1 MEREAFVPADLVIR
15 GGTVYDG
22 SGRPGSEVD
31 VAISGG
37 VIQDIGPNLPGR
49 TELDAAGCAV
59 APGFIDI
66 HTHFDAQV
74 FWDRSL
80 KPSSYHG
87 VTTVVAGNCGFTIAP
102 CRPEHHDAIIHTL
115 ENVEGMDAAS
125 LAAGIVWD
133 FETYPEYLELVA
145 RRGTALNFTA
155 YIGHTALRLYVM
167 GDAAYERA
175 ATSDE
180 IDAMCRLVSEA
191 IGIGAAGFS
200 TSFSF
205 AHRGVDGK
213 PVPSRFAEMDE
224 VEALFTT
231 VGKAGKGVI
240 LTTPG
245 WQCEYPDVFT
255 WQPRIGRPFTCPLFA
270 TTNGNHHEIVRLHEE
285 GLSRG
290 ANVWPQVTPRPLTM
304 QFTLADAYNLNT
316 GNVFAELMKVGRDV
330 RKAAFRDPEWRA
342 LAYADLQE
350 GTTGMKPRWD
360 TFEVSESET
369 FPELLGRRVSDI
381 ARERGSS
388 PFDVMCELSL
398 AEDLGTRFRAYI
410 ANDDIEEVSHLLTE
424 DHVVLGLTDAGAHV
438 DQLCDAPLPT
448 DLLGNWVRDRELMPL
463 ERAIR
468 KLTGEPADMFGF
480 EKRGYLRPGNFADV
494 CVFDPDTVAPGP
506 QRRLRDL
513 PADGER
519 LTAEEPCGVRH
530 VLVNGTLIRRD
541 ERQLDLEQWPGQ
553 HAALT

>member
-1 MEREAFVPADLVIR
+1 MAKETSVSADLVIR
-15 GGTVYDG
+15 GGTVFDG
-22 SGRPGSEVD
+22 SGRPGAVAD
-31 VAISGG
+31 VALRGG
-37 VIQDIGPNLPGR
+37 VVHEIGPNLKGI

-74 FWDRSL
+74 LWDRRL

-87 VTTVVAGNCGFTIAP
+87 VTTVVAGNCGFSIAP

-115 ENVEGMDAAS
+115 ENVEGMDAKS

-133 FETYPEYLELVA
+133 FETFPDYLELVA
-145 RRGTALNFTA
+145 QRGTALNFTA
-155 YIGHTALRLYVM
+155 YIGHTAVRLYVM

-191 IGIGAAGFS
+191 MAVGAAGFS

-213 PVPSRFAEMDE
+213 PVPSRFAEVDE
-224 VEALFTT
+224 VEALFMT
-231 VGKAGKGVI
+231 VGKAGKGVV

-255 WQPRIGRPFTCPLFA
+255 WQPRVGRPFTCPLFA
-270 TTNGNHHEIVRLHEE
+270 TANGRHLEIIRLHEE
-285 GLSRG
+285 GLAHG

-316 GNVFAELMKVGRDV
+316 GSVFAELMKVGRDV
-330 RKAAFRDPEWRA
+330 RKAAFRDPAWRA

-350 GTTGMKPRWD
+350 GDTGMKPRWE
-360 TFEVSESET
+360 TFEVSESER
-369 FPELLGRRVSDI
+369 FPELLGRRVCDI
-381 ARERGSS
+381 AHERGSS

-398 AEDLGTRFRAYI
+398 EEDLQTRFRAYI
-410 ANDDIEEVSHLLTE
+410 ANDDPDAVSRLLTQ

-438 DQLCDAPLPT
+438 DQLCDAPQPT
-448 DLLGNWVRDRELMPL
+448 DLLGNWVRERAVMPL

-480 EKRGYLRPGNFADV
+480 EKRGYLREGYFADV
-494 CVFDPDTVAPGP
+494 CVFDPATVDPGP
-506 QRRLRDL
+506 QRRLHDL
-513 PADGER
+513 PANGQR
-519 LTAEEPCGVRH
+519 LTAEEPVGVRH
-530 VLVNGTLIRRD
+530 VLVNGTPIRQD
-541 ERQLDLEQWPGQ
+541 GIQLDLDQLPGA
-553 HAALT
+553 HAGLI

>member
-1 MEREAFVPADLVIR
+1 
-15 GGTVYDG
+15 
-22 SGRPGSEVD
+22 
-31 VAISGG
+31 
-37 VIQDIGPNLPGR
+37 
-49 TELDAAGCAV
+49 
-59 APGFIDI
+59 
-66 HTHFDAQV
+66 
-74 FWDRSL
+74 
-80 KPSSYHG
+80 
-87 VTTVVAGNCGFTIAP
+87 
-102 CRPEHHDAIIHTL
+102 
-115 ENVEGMDAAS
+115 
-125 LAAGIVWD
+125 
-133 FETYPEYLELVA
+133 
-145 RRGTALNFTA
+145 
-155 YIGHTALRLYVM
+155 
-167 GDAAYERA
+167 
-175 ATSDE
+175 
-180 IDAMCRLVSEA
+180 
-191 IGIGAAGFS
+191 
-200 TSFSF
+200 
-205 AHRGVDGK
+205 
-213 PVPSRFAEMDE
+213 
-224 VEALFTT
+224 
-231 VGKAGKGVI
+231 
-240 LTTPG
+240 
-245 WQCEYPDVFT
+245 
-255 WQPRIGRPFTCPLFA
+255 
-270 TTNGNHHEIVRLHEE
+270 
-285 GLSRG
+285 
-290 ANVWPQVTPRPLTM
+290 M